1 MTRAVSL
8 AKRSALVLLCSAC
21 GSATGPVASS
31 VDRQPVDTAHV
42 SSSTSITAGVS
53 DVDLR
58 RAMYD
63 AFPVFPGA
71 ELLSSTSYELR
82 ADGNPTGRFA
92 LTVVF
97 ALPPSVRSDDVLD
110 FLRASIPAGWIEATD
125 ETCAAA
131 AARFPPPPTM
141 SAPTGT
147 ASPSNSLPSTTA
159 APAFVLMNRHSQLT
173 VFAPDTGGG
182 VDGITFS
189 LSRAGNDK
197 LLTLDQPTYACGP
210 IEPDRTAE
218 DFDAP

>member
-21 GSATGPVASS
+21 GSAAKPAASS
-31 VDRQPVDTAHV
+31 VDRQPVDTAHL
-42 SSSTSITAGVS
+42 SSSTSITAGLS

-58 RAMYD
+58 HAMYD
-63 AFPVFPGA
+63 AFAVFPGA

-82 ADGNPTGRFA
+82 EDGNPTGRFA
-92 LTVVF
+92 LTVVY
-97 ALPPSVRSDDVLD
+97 ALPPSVRSDDVLG
-110 FLRASIPAGWIEATD
+110 FLRDNIPSGWSEATD

-141 SAPTGT
+141 SVPAGM
-147 ASPSNSLPSTTA
+147 ASPSTSLPSTTA

-173 VFAPDTGGG
+173 VFAPDTGDG

-197 LLTLDQPTYACGP
+197 MLTLDQPTYACGP
-210 IEPDRTAE
+210 VEPDLTAE
-218 DFDAP
+218 AFDAP